1 MSDLNKK
8 NLNSLIEQALAIE
21 VEQAKEAGALGFM
34 ARALT
39 QATMPHSKVPGNEF
53 TRSNGA
59 FILNMMAPSRVG
71 LPYGSYPRL
80 LMAWLTTEAM
90 RTKERKLNLGH
101 SLSEFMRELDLIP
114 TGGRWGTIPRLKD
127 QSERLFSTAIS
138 CYYQNDSTHA
148 HEGFMLTDK
157 YSLWWNPR
165 NPDQDVLWRSTV
177 TLSER
182 FFNEVT
188 TSAVPI
194 DMRALKALKQSPLA
208 LDIYCWLTHRMS
220 YLSKKTEIPWP
231 ALQVQFGSGYATD
244 AQGVRDFKKAF
255 LRQFKKVDMVYP
267 TKTSE
272 GNYGLVLKPSPTHI
286 PRLT

>member
-8 NLNSLIEQALAIE
+8 NLDSLISQAMAIE

-34 ARALT
+34 VRALT
-39 QATMPHSKVPGNEF
+39 QATMPHRKVAGNEF

-59 FILNMMAPSRVG
+59 FILNMLSPSSIG

-80 LMAWLTTEAM
+80 LMAWLTTEAI
-90 RTKERKLNLGH
+90 RTKERELNLGH
-101 SLSEFMRELDLIP
+101 SLSEFMRQLSLIP
-114 TGGRWGTIPRLKD
+114 SGGRWGTIPRLKD
-127 QSERLFSTAIS
+127 QSERLFRTAIS

-148 HEGFMLTDK
+148 HSGFMLADNYT
-157 YSLWWNPR
+157 LWWNPKS
-165 NPDQDVLWRSTV
+165 PDQEVLWRSTV

-182 FFNEVT
+182 FFSEVINN
-188 TSAVPI
+188 AVPV

-220 YLSKKTEIPWP
+220 YLKQKTEIPWP
-231 ALQVQFGSGYATD
+231 ALQAQFGCDYATD
-244 AQGVRDFKKAF
+244 PQGTRDFKRAF
-255 LRQFKKVDMVYP
+255 LRQFKKVNMVYK
-267 TKTSE
+267 TKTTE
-272 GNYGLVLKPSPTHI
+272 GDHGLILKPSKTHI